1 MVNCDQIGLAFNGSF
16 SQPTFSITVLFR
28 KDTMHIRKPDTSHI
42 SVASPM
48 IGSPESPS
56 RRHAL
61 KLGAGAT
68 AMAAS
73 GMFAI
78 PSHSADRTLRIGTY
92 GGYFEDSFKKYVYP
106 AFTEATGITVE
117 SVTQPNSSD
126 WLVTMQQAAASGS
139 TPTDLSLF
147 ARDTMIKASRIGGLI
162 APLDVANISSVDNL
176 EDVFVFNP
184 EDETLGVGA
193 MSWFVSMVV
202 NPDQVEIPASWA
214 DFWNTETF
222 ESSLGLS
229 KLFNSYFLDITSATY
244 FDGAATLANKDGI
257 LAVIEKV
264 AELKPN
270 VALWWSAESQMEQ
283 AMKNED
289 VVAGIYFHD
298 VASLMAS
305 EGFPIASVFPKEGNP
320 QDYGSWCLSSLSEK
334 SDEALEF
341 IAFSCDPATQALMS
355 RKIGTAPLLAQ
366 AKTDLTDEEFAVVA
380 GTPAISPAY
389 ESYLDI
395 ETFISENWEKMLAS

>member
-1 MVNCDQIGLAFNGSF
+1 M
-16 SQPTFSITVLFR
+16 P
-28 KDTMHIRKPDTSHI
+28 KRKPVTLTERLNSSLNGNLH
-42 SVASPM
+42 
-48 IGSPESPS
+48 SPS

-68 AMAAS
+68 AMAAG

-92 GGYFEDSFKKYVYP
+92 GGYFEDSFKKHVYP
-106 AFTEATGITVE
+106 AFTEATGINIE

-162 APLDVANISSVDNL
+162 APLNVANVGSVNNL
-176 EDVFVFNP
+176 DEEFVFRP
-184 EDETLGVGA
+184 EDEVLGVGA

-202 NPDQVEIPASWA
+202 NPDQVEVPASWA
-214 DFWNTETF
+214 DFWVTENF
-222 ESSLGLS
+222 ESSLGIS
-229 KLFNSYFLDITSATY
+229 KLFNSYFLDITAATY
-244 FDGAATLANKDGI
+244 FDGVATMADKEGI
-257 LAVIEKV
+257 LAVMEKV

-283 AMKNED
+283 AMKNDD

-305 EGFPIASVFPKEGNP
+305 EGFPIASIFPKEGNP
-320 QDYGSWCLSSLSEK
+320 QDYGSWCLSPLSEK

-341 IAFSCDPATQALMS
+341 IEFSCDPAIQALMS
-355 RKIGTAPLLAQ
+355 RKIGTAPLLTQ
-366 AKTDLTDEEFAVVA
+366 AKTDLTDEEFTSVS
-380 GTPAISPAY
+380 GTPAITPAY
-389 ESYLDI
+389 ESYLDY